1 MKASIVIPVW
11 NGLPYLPACLEA
23 LQAQGDSDFEVIAV
37 DNASSDGS
45 ADLIAQQYPQVRLIR
60 HLINRGFAGACNSGL
75 RAAEGE
81 LLVLLNQDTQVQQ
94 GWLEAL
100 RERLADPQVGVVGCK
115 IRYPDGRIQHAGGWI
130 EWPLGLAHH
139 FGQGEPDDGQWDIAR
154 MVEYVTGAAVAFRRD
169 VVERIGLLDEGF
181 RPAYFEDTD
190 FCFRAR
196 EAGYEVWYEPK
207 AVLLHHETT
216 SLKDP
221 AEISRIYQ
229 RGRLRFLLKH
239 LPPERFLAEFVPA
252 EMAYQPEA
260 LKGEG
265 LALPLAYLE
274 AIVMAPR
281 SLQQRWGA
289 EREIIRDVLIALQ
302 ALYRQAQQEKWRGT
316 FAGSLPLLNGG
327 GLPALQEFEFRSD
340 VPLIGPLIA
349 RFRTLWY
356 SVAARWAVRFLIRQQ
371 NDINNY
377 LYKALNDVA
386 LNEINLAEGLLM
398 LASRIAEA
406 DLQTEHLPMEGG

>member
-1 MKASIVIPVW
+1 MKASIIIPVW

-45 ADLIAQQYPQVRLIR
+45 ADFIAQQYPQVRLLR
-60 HLINRGFAGACNSGL
+60 NPVNRGFAGGCNKGL
-75 RAAEGE
+75 QVAEGE
-81 LLVLLNQDTQVQQ
+81 LLILLNQDTQVQP

-100 RERLADPQVGVVGCK
+100 RERLADPRVGIVGCK
-115 IRYPDGRIQHAGGWI
+115 ILHPDGWIQHAGGWI
-130 EWPLGLAHH
+130 EWPLGIAHH
-139 FGQGEPDDGQWDIAR
+139 LGQGEPDDTGQWDVAR
-154 MVEYVTGAAVAFRRD
+154 TVEYTTGAAMAFRRD

-181 RPAYFEDTD
+181 WPAYFEDTD

-196 EAGYEVWYEPK
+196 EAGYEVWYEPR
-207 AVLLHHETT
+207 AVLLHYVTT

-221 AEISRIYQ
+221 AEISRVYQ

-239 LPPERFLAEFVPA
+239 LLPERFLAELVPA

-281 SLQQRWGA
+281 LLQQRWGA
-289 EREIIRDVLIALQ
+289 ESALIQDVLIALQ
-302 ALYRQAQQEKWRGT
+302 AFYRQAWRQHWQEALEGC
-316 FAGSLPLLNGG
+316 FPLLNGEA
-327 GLPALQEFEFRSD
+327 LPTLQEFEFNSQ

-349 RFRTLWY
+349 RFRSLWY

-377 LYKALNDVA
+377 LYT
-386 LNEINLAEGLLM
+386 NEINLAEGLLM
-398 LASRIAEA
+398 LAFRIAEA
-406 DLQTEHLPMEGG
+406 DLQAEHLLVEGRR